1 MGCTDSKCIGIGIPG
16 QGTDCTKR
24 LKVSLNKTKSMTQ
37 VGAKQLEDIQHK
49 QDKDGV
55 KVCSAEVT
63 DSPLG
68 KTFKILNRYRKC
80 YHTKI

>member
-1 MGCTDSKCIGIGIPG
+1 MGCTDSKCIQIGIRG
-16 QGTDCTKR
+16 QRTDCPKG
-24 LKVSLNKTKSMTQ
+24 LKEGLNKTKSMTQ

-68 KTFKILNRYRKC
+68 KTAQI
-80 YHTKI
+80 

>member
-1 MGCTDSKCIGIGIPG
+1 MGCADSKCIEFGILG
-16 QGTDCTKR
+16 QGTDCTKQ
-24 LKVSLNKTKSMTQ
+24 LKVGLNKTKSMTQ

-68 KTFKILNRYRKC
+68 KTSKI
-80 YHTKI
+80 